1 MYYLATTRF
10 NQDTLQQ
17 NMNWRE
23 KNNWEGCI
31 YGTPM
36 KISEKIPY
44 GSTVFILE
52 MNNDINKVV
61 GIGVIKNNISKTKDN
76 LHTEKSFKIYKWG
89 NYNRF
94 IYKSKYRIDRNDL
107 TRDEEKIVNILDVLL
122 FKGSRHLKRGQGI
135 TSVPRWITH
144 NKHFDF
150 IKFIH
155 TMLINRYSAL
165 PEPAP
170 TTCVSST

>member
-17 NMNWRE
+17 NINWRE
-23 KNNWEGCI
+23 KNQWNGCI

-44 GSTVFILE
+44 GSTMFILE
-52 MNNDINKVV
+52 MNNDINKIV
-61 GIGVIKNNISKTKDN
+61 GIGVIKNNISKSK
-76 LHTEKSFKIYKWG
+76 LKEKSDHSIRIYKWG

-94 IYKSKYRIDRNDL
+94 IYKSKYRIDRSDF
-107 TRDEEKIVNILDVLL
+107 TRDEEKIINILDVLM

-135 TSVPRWITH
+135 TRVPQWITH

-155 TMLINRYSAL
+155 AMLITRYSAD
-165 PEPAP
+165 PHPAP
-170 TTCVSST
+170 VSSS